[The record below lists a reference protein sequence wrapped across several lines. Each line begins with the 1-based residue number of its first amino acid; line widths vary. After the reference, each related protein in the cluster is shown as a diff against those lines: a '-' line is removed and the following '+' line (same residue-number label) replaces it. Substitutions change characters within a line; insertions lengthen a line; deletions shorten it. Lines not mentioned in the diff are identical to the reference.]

1 MPTDHIVAILI
12 AERDKLTRAIEALQG
27 PTVRRGR
34 PAKNATSAAEDAPAP
49 AKKTRK
55 KRTFTPEQRAA
66 QAEKMKQFWAKKR
79 KAAKKA

>member
-1 MPTDHIVAILI
+1 MQTEQIVALLI
-12 AERDKLTRAIEALQG
+12 AERDRLNRAIEALQG
-27 PTVRRGR
+27 PTVRLGR
-34 PAKNATSAAEDAPAP
+34 PPKSATPAAESAPTP

-55 KRTFTPEQRAA
+55 KRTFTAEQRAA